1 MYQSII
7 LYSGTFF
14 YAGVHQTADKTR
26 RLPMND
32 QTNTPD
38 QKLSKKENTV
48 QVIKF
53 ALFSVSA
60 GIIQTLSFTLVNE
73 IFNGHIHLA
82 IL

>member
-1 MYQSII
+1 M
-7 LYSGTFF
+7 L
-14 YAGVHQTADKTR
+14 GVHQTADKTR

-73 IFNGHIHLA
+73 IFKWPYTH
-82 IL
+82 